1 MYPIFFWWSNRAI
14 DSIQLLLSYAVG
26 LWFWGTNIRFSKLN
40 RETSKNVCS
49 QTLSLEALSTM
60 THFVT
65 KSNTLLLWHCT
76 KVRPHGRSK
85 SSWLWLEFLVPIRR
99 SSSWEMRLHHIVA
112 INLCSSPNLYG
123 TIWNNHGFW
132 LWPIPN
138 CICAGRCCDSI
149 RGAASSDPKSLLEFP
164 SLQLGPKMCMLFGL
178 CRIYLRMELLSFIM
192 GRCCVCRG
200 III

>member
-26 LWFWGTNIRFSKLN
+26 LWFRGTNIRFSKLN

-99 SSSWEMRLHHIVA
+99 SSSWEMRLNHIVA

-123 TIWNNHGFW
+123 TIWNHMEQSWVLTSTHPQLHLRREMLWQHERRSFQRPEEPLGVSESSTWTEDVYALWAVSHLPQDGAPIFHHGT
-132 LWPIPN
+132 
-138 CICAGRCCDSI
+138 
-149 RGAASSDPKSLLEFP
+149 LLC
-164 SLQLGPKMCMLFGL
+164 L
-178 CRIYLRMELLSFIM
+178 
-192 GRCCVCRG
+192 
-200 III
+200 